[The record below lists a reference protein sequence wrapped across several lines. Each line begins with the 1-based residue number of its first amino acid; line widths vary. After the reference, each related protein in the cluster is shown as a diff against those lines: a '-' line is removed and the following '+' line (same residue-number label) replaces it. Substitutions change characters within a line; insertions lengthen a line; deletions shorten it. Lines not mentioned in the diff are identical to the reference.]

1 MATNIA
7 SNMLELIGN
16 TPLVRLNKLA
26 EGLAAEVVVKLELFN
41 PTGSVKDRPALAML
55 EAAARNGWLDRERAV
70 IESLLAI
77 RRAGA
82 DLVITYYAELLAK
95 LLPK

>member
-1 MATNIA
+1 MTVNIA

-26 EGLAAEVVVKLELFN
+26 EGLPAEVVVKLELFN

-55 EAAARNGWLDRERAV
+55 EGVAGERIKSLIARE
-70 IESLLAI
+70 
-77 RRAGA
+77 
-82 DLVITYYAELLAK
+82 
-95 LLPK
+95 